1 MRYDI
6 IAFGEVLWDIIEG
19 VPNLGGA
26 PLNFAA
32 HAHRCGMDAA
42 IGGGMMLSRWLR
54 TEPSRRMRRVWLVL
68 LIAPL
73 VAIGTGLVLHAVH
86 LVPFAPWVPTAQ
98 KGVILSFAAWIFG
111 LAVRPLSVRGRCV
124 AGLGWFVP
132 LMLALALFVRPS
144 PRLVLEA
151 EDATPVAPEVL
162 PLSEDELAGLA
173 WLEYVTGPLSEAG
186 GYRVRHGYHSKLP
199 Q

>member
-1 MRYDI
+1 MKVKVNWK
-6 IAFGEVLWDIIEG
+6 ALGKQLWAAVKPVL
-19 VPNLGGA
+19 L
-26 PLNFAA
+26 
-32 HAHRCGMDAA
+32 AA

-124 AGLGWFVP
+124 AGLGWLVPFV
-132 LMLALALFVRPS
+132 LAPCSRIC
-144 PRLVLEA
+144 
-151 EDATPVAPEVL
+151 
-162 PLSEDELAGLA
+162 
-173 WLEYVTGPLSEAG
+173 
-186 GYRVRHGYHSKLP
+186 RHGLFLSRRMRRLSRRRSCRFP
-199 Q
+199 RTSSRGLRGWSM